1 VSADLAPVTFR
12 DRAALVGETLV
23 LADVHVGRDATS
35 GVEFPL
41 GERDRLVRR
50 VARLLS
56 WAEPAE
62 LVVAGDLLHS
72 FSTVPDGVPG
82 TVSRLQGLAEEAG
95 ADLVVTP
102 GNHDTMLESVYDGP
116 APAAYELA
124 DGTVVLHGHE
134 APGRSADRYV
144 LGHDHPK
151 LTVQGRERPC
161 YLRGEYRDAELL
173 MLPAFTRLAAG
184 TAVEGLRARE
194 FQSPLVTDADA
205 LRPVVRDEGADETYE
220 FPPLGEF
227 RRLL

>member
-1 VSADLAPVTFR
+1 VTFR

-35 GVEFPL
+35 DVEFPL
-41 GERDRLVRR
+41 GERDRLARR

-56 WAEPAE
+56 WAGPAE

-72 FSTVPDGVPG
+72 FSTVPDGVPE
-82 TVSRLQGLAEEAG
+82 TVSRLHGLAGEAG
-95 ADLVVTP
+95 ARLVVTP

-116 APAAYELA
+116 APVEYGLG

-134 APGRSADRYV
+134 PPERSADRYV
-144 LGHDHPK
+144 VGHDHPK

-205 LRPVVRDEGADETYE
+205 LRPVVRDEEADETYE

-227 RRLL
+227 RRML